1 MIEEKLKIAAEKL
14 PVPQTTF
21 ESIIERAAQRDRA
34 LRKRVSERIMRC
46 LIAVKNE

>member
-1 MIEEKLKIAAEKL
+1 MIEEKLKMAAEKL

-21 ESIIERAAQRDRA
+21 KNILERAAQKESA
-34 LRKRVSERIMRC
+34 LRERISERIMRC